1 MPRSAVLFALGNGMV
16 IGSTAPLFMLALA
29 LGDYGFAF
37 FFWFVGS
44 WAAWLLARQPPL
56 NGRAYRG

>member
-1 MPRSAVLFALGNGMV
+1 MV